1 VDKLTE
7 RQQKILELV
16 VREYVNKPKPISS
29 QILAKKL
36 GLSSATLR
44 NEMKELE
51 KGKYL
56 VQPHTSAG
64 RIPTEKAYRLFIK
77 SIKEKEIKLPV
88 NIGKNYSEDISK
100 NITQTL
106 AEMSGGL
113 AFSAIK
119 EMNSFYQTGFS
130 NLLKFPEFGDRSY
143 FSEMA
148 QTMEQF
154 EKHFDDLFDKISENE
169 TEIFIGKDNPM
180 GKTKRLSVIIS
191 KYKMP
196 DQKHGVIGLL
206 GPTRMRYD
214 YNVSLINKLKE
225 MLEGFEL

>member
-1 VDKLTE
+1 MGELNE

-16 VREYVNKPKPISS
+16 IQEYVNKPKPISS
-29 QILAKKL
+29 KILAKKL

-88 NIGKNYSEDISK
+88 DIGKNPSEDISK
-100 NITQTL
+100 DITQTL

-130 NLLKFPEFGDRSY
+130 NLLKFPEFGDKDY

-180 GKTKRLSVIIS
+180 SKTKRVSIIIS
-191 KYKMP
+191 KCKMP
-196 DQKHGVIGLL
+196 NDKHGVIGLL
-206 GPTRMRYD
+206 GPTRMKYD

-225 MLEGFEL
+225 ILEGFEL